1 MKKGLLVLAIASLV
15 LVTAACSNVAAEKK
29 ADKIEVTQAEIDYE
43 FSLVPEEYKAY
54 YQEDQL
60 KKEIEAKLLEQK
72 VLKAEAI
79 ALNYDQEE
87 KYQIE
92 LEKTKANLLASRL
105 IEDKIMNSVEV
116 TDEDLQKFY
125 DENKDKFMQG
135 ESVKARHIL
144 INTRDITEEE
154 KAKAKVKAEE
164 ILKRALAG
172 EDFATLAV
180 ETSEGPTGP
189 NGGDLGWF
197 EKGRM
202 VKPFEDAA
210 FAGEVGKVYGEL
222 VETMFGYH
230 IIYVEGKQEEKVVP
244 LEEVKEQ
251 LKEQVLNQK
260 RYDTYLEYVEE
271 LKTKYGIVEEVEETQ
286 EEVETETK

>member
-1 MKKGLLVLAIASLV
+1 MKKGLLTLAIASLV
-15 LVTAACSNVAAEKK
+15 FVTAACSNVAAEEKGNK
-29 ADKIEVTQAEIDYE
+29 VEVTQAEIDYE

-54 YQEDQL
+54 YKEDEL

-79 ALNYDQEE
+79 ALSYDQEE

-92 LEKTKANLLASRL
+92 LEKTKSNLLASRL
-105 IEDKIMNSVEV
+105 IEDKIMNAVEV
-116 TDEDLQKFY
+116 TDEDIKKFY
-125 DENKDKFMQG
+125 DENIDKFMQG
-135 ESVKARHIL
+135 ERVKARHIL
-144 INTRDITEEE
+144 INTRDISEED

-164 ILKRALAG
+164 VLKRALSG

-189 NGGDLGWF
+189 QGGDLGWF

-230 IIYVEGKQEEKVVP
+230 IIFVEGKEETQVVP
-244 LEEVKEQ
+244 FEEVKDQ
-251 LKEQVLNQK
+251 LSEQVLNQK
-260 RYDTYLEYVEE
+260 RYDAYLEYVEE
-271 LKTKYGIVEEVEETQ
+271 LKVKYGVAEEEKVEE
-286 EEVETETK
+286 ETK